1 MSACQG
7 GAPML
12 LSWPHL
18 LGADPR
24 LRERVGGLQ
33 PHPDRHELRVEV
45 LPQLGVAL
53 RATIRLQ
60 INVNLE

>member
-1 MSACQG
+1 
-7 GAPML
+7 ML

-60 INVNLE
+60 ININIE